1 MQRTGQQA
9 GIVCC
14 SDGLAKNQQEQVH
27 NLRGALRQM
36 NISVIM
42 SPYLY
47 QGTGTAKQ
55 KAQALMALYDNDD
68 IHDVLIYQEEIWLMS
83 CCHTWITRG
92 LLIREKPSGDIVI

>member
-1 MQRTGQQA
+1 MQRITQQA

-27 NLRGALRQM
+27 NLRDALRQM

-55 KAQALMALYDNDD
+55 KA
-68 IHDVLIYQEEIWLMS
+68 
-83 CCHTWITRG
+83 
-92 LLIREKPSGDIVI
+92 